1 MIGRSSLFQQSY
13 RIDHHVCP
21 ITGPPLLLCTVIAR
35 TIKRTWRNLSNLT
48 LMFKYGLRRYES
60 SLNMQSKQEMS
71 MSRAAHQ
78 SCNGFQDTLYIVL
91 RIDISSPYNG
101 DWGFQLKSIVA
112 EFCKSK
118 RKDHEYKR
126 QSRDLTGRKHWRANI
141 CSTTIRARE
150 RTGPGFGFRSRC
162 AQIWTNHS
170 ARTIGA

>member
-1 MIGRSSLFQQSY
+1 MTKSLQ
-13 RIDHHVCP
+13 
-21 ITGPPLLLCTVIAR
+21 A
-35 TIKRTWRNLSNLT
+35 
-48 LMFKYGLRRYES
+48 MFKYGLRRYES

-112 EFCKSK
+112 EFCKSR

-126 QSRDLTGRKHWRANI
+126 QSRDLTWQGENTDAQIFVRRPFEHGSAPVRASGSAAAVLKYERTIRQEPLERSTHWRSVPFGVVWGKA
-141 CSTTIRARE
+141 CGQV
-150 RTGPGFGFRSRC
+150 TGHAGIMC
-162 AQIWTNHS
+162 QS
-170 ARTIGA
+170 AYGQ